1 MRVTIEVCTKYSGT
15 WKRLV
20 REIREGLKSVEVMFE
35 QKHERR
41 SGEQGSKSVLG
52 TYVVHFH
59 PTPDFWT

>member
-1 MRVTIEVCTKYSGT
+1 M
-15 WKRLV
+15 WF
-20 REIREGLKSVEVMFE
+20 REIFLVVMFE